1 VEAGARCFAFIIL
14 LSSFLPVPASLAQLG
29 VSLDQFLAFV
39 VVLTRMSGL
48 MLAAPIFGSREV
60 PGQVRA
66 LLAFALSL
74 VILPTQWSALAVVP
88 TSLVELVLLLGG
100 ELLVGFTL
108 GLGIMTLFAGVQI
121 GGQIVSQTGGIS
133 AADIFNPGFDT
144 SVPIISQFYYMLAMA
159 VFLSIGGHHQVI
171 AALLDS
177 FQSLPPGGTLITES
191 VVEGVVR
198 LTTQSLSLGV
208 RTAAPATT
216 ALLLATLVLGLVG
229 RTLPQLN
236 LMALGFG
243 LNAIVMMLLLALG
256 MSALAWLV
264 ENELPTVMETL
275 YETLDHMAAP

>member
-1 VEAGARCFAFIIL
+1 MPSS
-14 LSSFLPVPASLAQLG
+14 LSQLG
-29 VSLDQFLAFV
+29 VTLDQFLAFV

-48 MLAAPIFGSREV
+48 MLAAPVFGSREV
-60 PGQVRA
+60 PPQIRA

-74 VILPTQWSALAVVP
+74 VILPTQWSALVSVP
-88 TSLVELVLLLGG
+88 SSLVELVLLIGG

-108 GLGIMTLFAGVQI
+108 GLGVMTLFAGVQI

-144 SVPIISQFYYMLAMA
+144 NVPIISQFYYMFAMA
-159 VFLSIGGHHQVI
+159 VFLLIGGHQQVM
-171 AALLDS
+171 AALLDT
-177 FQSLPPGGTLITES
+177 FQSLPPGAATVTDSVVES
-191 VVEGVVR
+191 VVR
-198 LTTQSLSLGV
+198 LITQSFALGV

-243 LNAIVMMLLLALG
+243 LNAIVMMLLLAVG
-256 MSALAWLV
+256 MTALAWLV
-264 ENELPTVMETL
+264 ENELPEVLELMYDTVGGMG
-275 YETLDHMAAP
+275 

>member
-1 VEAGARCFAFIIL
+1 MSQ
-14 LSSFLPVPASLAQLG
+14 LSFTI
-29 VSLDQFLAFV
+29 DQFLAFV

-48 MLAAPIFGSREV
+48 MLAAPVFGSREV
-60 PGQVRA
+60 PPQVRA

-74 VILPTQWSALAVVP
+74 VILPTQWSALASVP
-88 TSLVELVLLLGG
+88 QSLVELVILILG

-108 GLGIMTLFAGVQI
+108 GLGIMSLFAGVQI
-121 GGQIVSQTGGIS
+121 GGQIISQTGGIS

-144 SVPIISQFYYMLAMA
+144 NVPILSQFYYMFAMA
-159 VFLSIGGHHQVI
+159 VFLMIGGHHQVM
-171 AALLDS
+171 AALLDT
-177 FQSLPPGGTLITES
+177 FQSIPPGATTVTDS
-191 VVEGVVR
+191 VVTSVVR
-198 LTTQSLSLGV
+198 LTTQSFSLGV

-243 LNAIVMMLLLALG
+243 LNAIIMMLLIAIG

-264 ENELPTVMETL
+264 ENEMPTVMDML
-275 YETLDHMAAP
+275 YESLDGMTAGAAG

>member
-1 VEAGARCFAFIIL
+1 VAA
-14 LSSFLPVPASLAQLG
+14 LSVTLE
-29 VSLDQFLAFV
+29 QFLAFV

-48 MLAAPIFGSREV
+48 MLAAPVFGSREV
-60 PGQVRA
+60 PPQIRA

-74 VILPTQWSALAVVP
+74 VILPTQKLTLAATP
-88 TSLVELVLLLGG
+88 GSLVDLVMLMGG

-121 GGQIVSQTGGIS
+121 GGQIVSQTAGIS

-144 SVPIISQFYYMLAMA
+144 TVPILSQFYYMFAMA
-159 VFLSIGGHHQVI
+159 VFLIIGGHHQVM
-171 AALLDS
+171 AALLDT
-177 FQSLPPGGTLITES
+177 FQSLPPGGTMVSDS
-191 VVEGVVR
+191 VVGSVVR
-198 LTTQSLSLGV
+198 LTTQSFSLGV

-243 LNAIVMMLLLALG
+243 LNAIVMMILVAAG

-264 ENELPTVMETL
+264 ESELPTLMEMMEEALT
-275 YETLDHMAAP
+275 